1 MEKIKHFAINTLE
14 VALGAIVLDA
24 VILLAFIQL

>member
-1 MEKIKHFAINTLE
+1 MEKIKNFAINAFEVTLG
-14 VALGAIVLDA
+14 VIIFDA

>member
-1 MEKIKHFAINTLE
+1 MEKMKHFAINSLE
-14 VALGAIVLDA
+14 VALGVIIFDA